1 MQLITHRSHLDAL
14 PASELKTHT
23 QKRFDQLSE
32 DTDVP
37 PNIVIVEATDDIT
50 GPDYAFIG
58 SRGLLS
64 DLFEEHEPRHPEFTR
79 PYEWASHLPDLRLY
93 EALLLI
99 NGGEDGYWILIPEV
113 VVEAHP
119 DLKWV
124 LTDESQGG
132 LSDPQPLQ

>member
-1 MQLITHRSHLDAL
+1 MRLITHSSHLDTL
-14 PASELKTHT
+14 SASDLKTHIR
-23 QKRFDQLSE
+23 KRFDQLSE

-37 PNIVIVEATDDIT
+37 PNIVLVEDADDIT

-58 SRGLLS
+58 NRGLLS
-64 DLFEEHEPRHPEFTR
+64 DLFVEHAPGHPEFSR
-79 PYEWASHLPDLRLY
+79 PYEWVSHLPELRLY

-99 NGGEDGYWILIPEV
+99 NNEDGYWIIISEA
-113 VVEAHP
+113 VVELHP

-132 LSDPQPLQ
+132 LSDPQPL

>member
-1 MQLITHRSHLDAL
+1 MQLITHRSHLDAF
-14 PASELKTHT
+14 PASPLKTHI
-23 QKRFDQLSE
+23 QARFDQLSE

-37 PNIVIVEATDDIT
+37 PNLVLVEPNDFIT

-58 SRGLLS
+58 PKGLLS
-64 DLFEEHEPRHPEFTR
+64 DLFEEHEPCHAGFVRPLEWVSYLPE
-79 PYEWASHLPDLRLY
+79 LRLY

-99 NGGEDGYWILIPEV
+99 NGEDGYWIMIPEEI
-113 VVEAHP
+113 VEAHP

-132 LSDPQPLQ
+132 LSDPQPL